1 MEASNKSTQRAD
13 VKRGALITGMIVI
26 VILLMSW
33 AGFYSFYKNEQKKE
47 VVMRNDQREA
57 FIQIVDKRDSVINDW
72 ILTFNQIERDVQ
84 IIKEKENFV
93 TLNSGGELSKDDKTR
108 VLEDMKY
115 INTLIDANKKKLS
128 VLNDQ
133 LKKSGGVIKGLQ
145 DKITLLD
152 STLAQ
157 NELEISNLKTV
168 VMKKETEITKLDST
182 VKDMRITI
190 EEKNMTIITQIDEL
204 NKAFVITGTFK
215 ELKTRGLMTKTGGF
229 IGLGKNKSIKPNF
242 SDSLFTQVDIS
253 TIKSILVDARSAK
266 LISEHPMGS
275 YNIIYEGK
283 SKVSRIEIT
292 NPQQFWKISK
302 YAVVEIKK

>member
-190 EEKNMTIITQIDEL
+190 EEKNMTLITQIDEL